1 MSGEEEFQLCPNC
14 KVGRLQLTGLAT
26 TSSDPQT
33 NRVTDDLRG
42 YKCDSCGYSEGGQAK
57 VVAVN
62 EQEAIRESTNTTT
75 ITSSPAATTAAVQ
88 SAAEAVETAAEE
100 EEEEEGKEEEGK
112 ERLIKLRDTGDD
124 NEMVAV
130 REEEKEDTEEDL

>member
-1 MSGEEEFQLCPNC
+1 MAGEEEEFQLCPNC
-14 KVGRLQLTGLAT
+14 KVGRLRPTGLGA

-33 NRVTDDLRG
+33 NRVTNDLRG

-57 VVAVN
+57 VVAVS
-62 EQEAIRESTNTTT
+62 EQEAISESTNTTT
-75 ITSSPAATTAAVQ
+75 ITSSPAATTAAAQ
-88 SAAEAVETAAEE
+88 AAEAAETAAEE
-100 EEEEEGKEEEGK
+100 EEEEEEEGK
-112 ERLIKLRDTGDD
+112 ECLIKLRDTGDD

>member
-1 MSGEEEFQLCPNC
+1 MAREEEFQLCPNC
-14 KVGRLQLTGLAT
+14 KVGRLRLTGLAA

-33 NRVTDDLRG
+33 NRVTNDRD

-57 VVAVN
+57 VVAVD
-62 EQEAIRESTNTTT
+62 EEEATRESTSTTT
-75 ITSSPAATTAAVQ
+75 ITSSPAATTAAAQV
-88 SAAEAVETAAEE
+88 AAEAAETAA
-100 EEEEEGKEEEGK
+100 EEEGK

-124 NEMVAV
+124 NEMVAI

>member
-1 MSGEEEFQLCPNC
+1 MAGEEEFQLCPNC
-14 KVGRLQLTGLAT
+14 KVGRLRLTGLAA

-33 NRVTDDLRG
+33 NRVTNDLRG

-75 ITSSPAATTAAVQ
+75 ITSSPAATTAAAQ
-88 SAAEAVETAAEE
+88 AAAAAGTAA
-100 EEEEEGKEEEGK
+100 EEEGK

-130 REEEKEDTEEDL
+130 REEEKEDTEDL

>member
-1 MSGEEEFQLCPNC
+1 MAGEEEFQLCPNC
-14 KVGRLQLTGLAT
+14 KVGRLRLTGLVAAA
-26 TSSDPQT
+26 SSDPQT
-33 NRVTDDLRG
+33 NRVTNDLRG
-42 YKCDSCGYSEGGQAK
+42 YKCDSCSYSEGGQAK

-75 ITSSPAATTAAVQ
+75 ITSSPAATTAAAQ
-88 SAAEAVETAAEE
+88 AAAEAAETAEE
-100 EEEEEGKEEEGK
+100 EQGK

>member
-1 MSGEEEFQLCPNC
+1 MAGEEEFQLCPNC
-14 KVGRLQLTGLAT
+14 KVGRLRLTGLAA

-33 NRVTDDLRG
+33 NRVTNDLRG

-57 VVAVN
+57 VVATN

-75 ITSSPAATTAAVQ
+75 ITSSPAATTAAAQ
-88 SAAEAVETAAEE
+88 AAAETAA
-100 EEEEEGKEEEGK
+100 EEEGK

>member
-1 MSGEEEFQLCPNC
+1 MAGEEEFQLCPNC
-14 KVGRLQLTGLAT
+14 KVGRLRLTGLAA

-33 NRVTDDLRG
+33 NRVTNDLRG

-75 ITSSPAATTAAVQ
+75 ITSSPTATTSAAQ
-88 SAAEAVETAAEE
+88 AAAEAAETAE
-100 EEEEEGKEEEGK
+100 EEEGK

>member
-1 MSGEEEFQLCPNC
+1 MAGEEEFQLCPNC
-14 KVGRLQLTGLAT
+14 KVGRLRLTGLAA

-33 NRVTDDLRG
+33 NRVTNDLRG

-62 EQEAIRESTNTTT
+62 EQEAIRESTNIAT
-75 ITSSPAATTAAVQ
+75 ITSSPATTTAAAQ
-88 SAAEAVETAAEE
+88 AAEAAETAAEE
-100 EEEEEGKEEEGK
+100 EGKQ
-112 ERLIKLRDTGDD
+112 RLIKLRDTGDD

>member
-1 MSGEEEFQLCPNC
+1 MAGEEEFQPCPNC
-14 KVGRLQLTGLAT
+14 KVGRLRLTGLTA

-33 NRVTDDLRG
+33 NRVTNDLRG
-42 YKCDSCGYSEGGQAK
+42 YECDSCTYSEGSQAK

-75 ITSSPAATTAAVQ
+75 ITSDPAATTAA
-88 SAAEAVETAAEE
+88 AE
-100 EEEEEGKEEEGK
+100 KEGK

-130 REEEKEDTEEDL
+130 REEQKEDL

>member
-1 MSGEEEFQLCPNC
+1 MAREEEFQLCPNC
-14 KVGRLQLTGLAT
+14 KVGRLRLTGLAA

-33 NRVTDDLRG
+33 NRVTNDLRD

-75 ITSSPAATTAAVQ
+75 ITSSPAATTAAAQ
-88 SAAEAVETAAEE
+88 AAAEAAETAA
-100 EEEEEGKEEEGK
+100 EEEGK

-124 NEMVAV
+124 NEMVAI

>member
-1 MSGEEEFQLCPNC
+1 MAGEEEFQLCPNC
-14 KVGRLQLTGLAT
+14 KVGRLRLTGLAA

-33 NRVTDDLRG
+33 NRVTNDLRG

-75 ITSSPAATTAAVQ
+75 ITSSPAATTAAAQ
-88 SAAEAVETAAEE
+88 AAAETAA
-100 EEEEEGKEEEGK
+100 EEEGK

>member
-1 MSGEEEFQLCPNC
+1 MAGEEEFQLCPNC
-14 KVGRLQLTGLAT
+14 KVGRLRLTGLAA

-33 NRVTDDLRG
+33 NRVTNDLRG

-57 VVAVN
+57 VVATN

-75 ITSSPAATTAAVQ
+75 IISSPAATTAAAQ
-88 SAAEAVETAAEE
+88 AAAEAAETAE
-100 EEEEEGKEEEGK
+100 EEEGK

>member
-1 MSGEEEFQLCPNC
+1 MAGEEEFQLCPNC
-14 KVGRLQLTGLAT
+14 KVGRLRLTGLAA

-33 NRVTDDLRG
+33 NRVTNDLKG

-75 ITSSPAATTAAVQ
+75 ITSSPAATTGAAQ
-88 SAAEAVETAAEE
+88 AAAEAAETAA
-100 EEEEEGKEEEGK
+100 EEEGK

>member
-1 MSGEEEFQLCPNC
+1 MSGEEQFQLCPNC
-14 KVGRLQLTGLAT
+14 KIGRLRPTGLAA

-33 NRVTDDLRG
+33 NRVTNDLRG
-42 YKCDSCGYSEGGQAK
+42 YKCDSCGYPEGGQAK

-62 EQEAIRESTNTTT
+62 EQEAIRDTIT
-75 ITSSPAATTAAVQ
+75 ITSSPAATTAAAQ
-88 SAAEAVETAAEE
+88 AAAEAAETAA
-100 EEEEEGKEEEGK
+100 EEEGK

>member
-1 MSGEEEFQLCPNC
+1 MAGEEEFQLCPNC
-14 KVGRLQLTGLAT
+14 KVGRLRLTGLAA
-26 TSSDPQT
+26 TSTDPQT
-33 NRVTDDLRG
+33 NRVTNDLRG

-57 VVAVN
+57 VIAVN

-75 ITSSPAATTAAVQ
+75 IISSPAAATAAAQ
-88 SAAEAVETAAEE
+88 AVAGTAA
-100 EEEEEGKEEEGK
+100 EEEGK